1 MGQIELIGIALALSM
16 DAFAVSVCKGL
27 GMKKINYSQA
37 LTIGLF
43 FGGFQALMPLLG
55 WLLGSRFESYIR
67 AFDHWVAFG
76 LLAFIGGKMIVDLL
90 RGKDDDCA
98 CCQKLDYRE
107 LLYMAVATSIDA
119 LTVGITFAFFEINV
133 WRATVVIGLVTM
145 TLCVAGVALGC
156 KFGAKFKRGAT
167 LAGGVV
173 LVLIGIKILLEG
185 YGILAF

>member
-1 MGQIELIGIALALSM
+1 
-16 DAFAVSVCKGL
+16 
-27 GMKKINYSQA
+27 
-37 LTIGLF
+37 
-43 FGGFQALMPLLG
+43 
-55 WLLGSRFESYIR
+55 
-67 AFDHWVAFG
+67 
-76 LLAFIGGKMIVDLL
+76 
-90 RGKDDDCA
+90 
-98 CCQKLDYRE
+98 
-107 LLYMAVATSIDA
+107 MAVATSIDA